1 MPKVVWYFR
10 KKRALGN
17 FSIENSFRELF
28 PHFEGSEWEVEWREA
43 SWFSEGFLNRL
54 RIAIEARRLD
64 ADIVHITG
72 DINFAALFMMQRKV
86 VLTIHDNGF
95 LEEHRGW
102 KRWLMKKVWL
112 DWPLKRCDRVIA
124 VSNATKRSIVEHT
137 DYSEDQIEVIHSVVP
152 SHFKPRTVLP
162 NNPKPVLLHIGLA
175 PNKNLRGHA
184 EAIQGMDVLLRI
196 IGEPSAE
203 DHAMLQSLGIDY
215 EWKSKLSD
223 EEMQEAYATSDV
235 LLFCST
241 LEGFGMPILEA
252 KAVGLPVITSDI
264 EPMKEVGR
272 GYAKF
277 AMPNDIDKLSELIAV
292 VIKDS
297 GGSREGLVSPSGT
310 SFRTSKG
317 HQEVYSQLSKNGVKW

>member
-10 KKRALGN
+10 KKRSLGN
-17 FSIENSFRELF
+17 FSIENSFRELL
-28 PHFEGSEWEVEWREA
+28 PHFEGTEWEIDWREA
-43 SWFSEGFLNRL
+43 SWFSEGILNRL
-54 RIAIEARRLD
+54 RVALEARRLD

-72 DINFAALFMMQRKV
+72 DINFAALFMTRRKV

-95 LEEHRGW
+95 LEEHHGW
-102 KRWLMKKVWL
+102 KRWLMKKIWL
-112 DWPLKRCDRVIA
+112 DWPLKRCDRVVA
-124 VSNATKRSIVEHT
+124 VSNATKRSILKQT
-137 DYSEDQIEVIHSVVP
+137 DYPEDQIKVIHSVVP

-175 PNKNLRGHA
+175 PNKNLKGHA

-196 IGEPSAE
+196 IGEPSAA
-203 DHAMLQSLGIDY
+203 DHAMLKSLGIDY

-252 KAVGLPVITSDI
+252 RAVGVPVITSDI
-264 EPMKEVGR
+264 ELMSEVGK
-272 GYAKF
+272 GF
-277 AMPNDIDKLSELIAV
+277 AYFASPFNSKELRQTVLNVLHSEHNEV
-292 VIKDS
+292 
-297 GGSREGLVSPSGT
+297 GSMHECARQEAAESHEG
-310 SFRTSKG
+310 
-317 HQEVYSQLSKNGVKW
+317 VYRQLTFQNALTI